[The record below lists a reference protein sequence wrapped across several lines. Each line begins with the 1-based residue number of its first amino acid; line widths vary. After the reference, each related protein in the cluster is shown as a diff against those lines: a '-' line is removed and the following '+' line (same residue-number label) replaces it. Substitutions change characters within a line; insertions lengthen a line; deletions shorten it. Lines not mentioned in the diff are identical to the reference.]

1 MGNSIKQVLQRLQEY
16 IEDHPERCY
25 FGNPAGLSDIRAVEK
40 ELKIKLPASYI
51 SFLCFADGGMIIA
64 ENLTKLLSRPDGLE
78 TAQWNANCLLG
89 LSSLKEAFLEMK
101 RWNFGYPG
109 ENIGSY
115 PFIPFCRTA
124 TGEKL
129 VFINRAGENESPVLD
144 AFHEDTPEEYG
155 IVSDDFSQ
163 FLSSYIE
170 KEGDPEV
177 IGHTSNIP
185 PALLEIDSFRT
196 EDESDDDIMV
206 RTSRQID
213 INPYDHWA
221 MIERGMVYV
230 KQENYSLALEDF
242 NRAIELLGNNAF
254 YYAQRASLWKKV
266 GKYRAALID
275 YDISLKM
282 KPDDV
287 YYLSLRAEVLYEMGK
302 YNESLEDLNHALKLD
317 NRDLLAYLI
326 REQVYRS
333 MGNNDLAD
341 ADASVIAILNEE
353 NNDDGQAP
361 NL

>member
-1 MGNSIKQVLQRLQEY
+1 MGNSIEQVLQRLREY
-16 IEDHPERCY
+16 IEDHPGRCH
-25 FGNPAGLSDIRAVEK
+25 FGKPAGLSNIRAVEK
-40 ELKIKLPASYI
+40 ELKIKLPESYI
-51 SFLCFADGGMIIA
+51 SFLCFADGGMIVA
-64 ENLTKLLSRPDGLE
+64 ENLTGLLSRPDGLE
-78 TAQWNANCLLG
+78 TAQWNANYLFG

-101 RWNFGYPG
+101 RWNFGYHG

-124 TGEKL
+124 VGERL
-129 VFINRAGENESPVLD
+129 VFINRADEHESPVLD

-155 IVSDDFSQ
+155 IVSDNFSQ
-163 FLSSYIE
+163 FLLSYIE

-177 IGHTSNIP
+177 IGHASDKP
-185 PALLEIDSFRT
+185 LALPENYSFQT
-196 EDESDDDIMV
+196 EDESDADILS
-206 RTSRQID
+206 RTNRQLD

-221 MIERGMVYV
+221 MVERGMVFV
-230 KQENYSLALEDF
+230 KQANYRMALEDF
-242 NRAIELLGNNAF
+242 DRAIELLGNNAF

-287 YYLSLRAEVLYEMGK
+287 YYLSLRAEVLYKMGK
-302 YNESLEDLNHALKLD
+302 YSESLEDLNHAIKLD
-317 NRDLLAYLI
+317 DHDLLSYLI
-326 REQVYRS
+326 REQVHRS

-341 ADASVIAILNEE
+341 ADAAVIDVLNEE
-353 NNDDGQAP
+353 NNYDGQAP